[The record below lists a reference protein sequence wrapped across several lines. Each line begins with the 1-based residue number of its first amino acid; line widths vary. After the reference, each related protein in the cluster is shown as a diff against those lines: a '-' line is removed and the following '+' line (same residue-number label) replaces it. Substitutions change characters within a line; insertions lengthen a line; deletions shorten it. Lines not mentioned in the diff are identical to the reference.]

1 MPVRLPALHGPLWR
15 QCRGW
20 GWYWEGG
27 HRAKN
32 PKPSRPFQ
40 SSKILIKSAGTSG
53 NPEGKCNTHRNVSS
67 LESTSRYGAP
77 VLKLQGSTSQ
87 LSSDPAHMWWLQGQ
101 QGRRAGRGRG
111 GGQAGGGDTGKCTLP
126 LGATRSRRPG
136 QSPPH
141 PVGGWLA
148 GTGGAETPPGGGR
161 CSITSPRPPEETT
174 WEPSGRAHLLT
185 GHAIQ

>member
-1 MPVRLPALHGPLWR
+1 MPVRLPALHGPPWH

-32 PKPSRPFQ
+32 PKPSQPFQ
-40 SSKILIKSAGTSG
+40 SSKILIESVGTSG
-53 NPEGKCNTHRNVSS
+53 SPKGKCNTHRNVRS
-67 LESTSRYGAP
+67 LESMSRYGAP
-77 VLKLQGSTSQ
+77 VQKLQGSASQ

-111 GGQAGGGDTGKCTLP
+111 GGQAGGGDTDKCTLP

-141 PVGGWLA
+141 PIGSWLA
-148 GTGGAETPPGGGR
+148 LGKVRPHLAEDGVPSPHPGCLKR
-161 CSITSPRPPEETT
+161 PRG
-174 WEPSGRAHLLT
+174 SQAARAHLLT
-185 GHAIQ
+185 GHVIQ